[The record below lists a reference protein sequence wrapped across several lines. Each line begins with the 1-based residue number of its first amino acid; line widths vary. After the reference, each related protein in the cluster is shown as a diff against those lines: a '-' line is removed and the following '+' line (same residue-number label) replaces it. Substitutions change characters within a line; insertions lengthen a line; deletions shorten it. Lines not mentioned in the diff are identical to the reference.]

1 MEYSIKALE
10 SLKCLNPEPSNLLQ
24 KIGILLHMNN

>member
-10 SLKCLNPEPSNLLQ
+10 SLKCFNPKPPN
-24 KIGILLHMNN
+24 IGILLHMNN